1 MRIEAIDVLVASR
14 QAHDVD
20 VIVQGEFVIEVQEGK
35 VVLQVPRVVF
45 GMNANILHV
54 AILMIQRLD
63 GFLSVPLAATNLD
76 VRSLKLTAKA
86 AMKIKKNGFQI

>member
-45 GMNANILHV
+45 GMNAKELDV
-54 AILMIQRLD
+54 AVLVIQRLD
-63 GFLSVPLAATNLD
+63 LLLGVPFAASDLD
-76 VRSLKLTAKA
+76 FRRL
-86 AMKIKKNGFQI
+86 